1 MLSNDILIS
10 LVRAERLSIDTR
22 QIGCV
27 AFNTK
32 GDILIGRNHS
42 IFEELPM
49 RRADN
54 STQAY
59 VVHAEEE
66 CLLQCKEQ
74 ETYTLVISYAPC
86 EHCAALIIKSLKIKQ
101 VIYVDILPK
110 HKNGINLLL
119 DAGISVRRM
128 DATERDSL
136 EVKRLLQTK

>member
-22 QIGCV
+22 QVGCV
-27 AFNTK
+27 A
-32 GDILIGRNHS
+32 
-42 IFEELPM
+42 FEELPM